1 MTTETNSTRKPAHK
15 IRHRDITVTIWRN
28 ESTKGP
34 WFSVTP
40 SRIYKKDDQ
49 WCDSD
54 SFGEDDLL
62 LLAKLLGE
70 AHSWIMNAQQSARQA
85 A

>member
-1 MTTETNSTRKPAHK
+1 MDTEPTSKRKPAHK

-28 ESTKGP
+28 EGAKGP

-49 WCDSD
+49 WGDSD

-62 LLAKLLGE
+62 LLAKLLDE
-70 AHSWIMNAQQSARQA
+70 AHSWIVSVQQSERQA